1 MRLQTK
7 PNPWSCVGS
16 AFAMVLDISTAD
28 FFGLVGHD
36 GSQIAF
42 PMLPDPTARR
52 GLHIQECIAA
62 CVKLGYAVTPIELFP
77 VIRPTSA
84 NGHEPCQN
92 LVVVFGED
100 ESANWRR
107 FEHTIRT
114 STGVLEG
121 IGRRCLHAVAY
132 YHGMI
137 FDPDGDHYPYS
148 LPACESRGFHPRRV
162 WRVDLLHSPPLNPF
176 VSNILRKDHA
186 MSSYDYELTNKIP
199 KALDREQN
207 QQFYARVM
215 AGDDKAREEM
225 IEGNMPLVIAKVDA
239 YIGCHPQFAYLR
251 DDLHSAGFLALVKAV
266 NTMAEHDQPS
276 NVNPTGYIS
285 VAITHEITRVVE
297 KESAMGLTSIPG
309 SEEGPVSDCDVPQV
323 GHDIPDSTA
332 DVNES
337 AMQGLFELRDVL
349 ESCCESDKER
359 TLLRMREEGYSD
371 REIAETLGLPHITTF
386 RLRKELEERFNE
398 KCRELEEN

>member
-1 MRLQTK
+1 
-7 PNPWSCVGS
+7 
-16 AFAMVLDISTAD
+16 MVLDISTAD
-28 FFGLVGHD
+28 FFGHVGHD
-36 GSQIAF
+36 GSEIAF
-42 PMLPDPTARR
+42 PMLPDPMARR

-62 CVKLGYAVTPIELFP
+62 CVKLGKAVTPIELFP
-77 VIRPTSA
+77 VIQATTPGES
-84 NGHEPCQN
+84 NIIV
-92 LVVVFGED
+92 LFGDD
-100 ESANWRR
+100 ESANWRC
-107 FEHTIRT
+107 FEHAIQT

-121 IGRRCLHAVAY
+121 VGRRCLHAVAY
-132 YHGMI
+132 DHGMI

-148 LPACESRGFHPRRV
+148 RPACESRGFHPRRA

-176 VSNILRKDHA
+176 ISEPLRKDHT
-186 MSSYDYELTNKIP
+186 MSSYDYALTSKIP

-207 QQFYARVM
+207 EQFYARVM

-239 YIGCHPQFAYLR
+239 YIGCHPQVAYLR

-285 VAITHEITRVVE
+285 VAITHEITRVIE
-297 KESAMGLTSIPG
+297 KESAMGLTSIPE
-309 SEEGPVSDCDVPQV
+309 SEEGPVSDHDVPQV
-323 GHDIPDSTA
+323 GHDIPDSTS

-337 AMQGLFELRDVL
+337 AVQGLFEMRDVL
-349 ESCCESDKER
+349 QSCCESDKER

-371 REIAETLGLPHITTF
+371 REIAETLDLPHITTF
-386 RLRKELEERFNE
+386 RLRKELEERFNQ
-398 KCRELEEN
+398 KCRELEE